1 MLPPTDLFDLVH
13 SLSRTE
19 KRYFKLM
26 AELHVMG
33 KKNNYI
39 KLFEAISKQEEYDET
54 AIKKKFRRETFVKQL
69 TFTKNALS
77 NKILKSLRDYHSGG
91 KNVSVAFQ
99 LRESLNNL
107 ELLYRKSLLNQMGK
121 ELRRSKKLAYQYDAF
136 SYLLQLLAWEKR
148 LLTGTVS
155 KKVVQ
160 QLAELVAEDEYILL
174 LLQNKRAYQ
183 SLNEQIVVSLR
194 VKESTKDA
202 DTVQDFQLL
211 FDNPLLKEESK
222 ALSFTAKLL
231 YHDTKGHYFSK
242 TRKHKQ
248 AFEHYQKLVG
258 LWATKQGKRL
268 QKDDLGSYRKALNN
282 YLNSCKQTN
291 QFDLFPDVLQKIE
304 ALPTDTFEAKFKAFQ
319 LVVINQL
326 LYFINT
332 KRFEEGT
339 AKISEWEKGLEKYGA
354 YISPSHLL
362 TIYYNIALL
371 HFLQEN
377 HSEALLWLNEIIYFP
392 KADIRKDLQQ
402 VARLLQLI
410 LHYELENEEILENL
424 YRSTYR
430 NLKQANDLDIFEQI
444 VLRNIRQLIK
454 VNIFDKQELKE
465 CLLTFRNE
473 LQQMVAKTG
482 RFPLGLFEVGNWLD
496 SKIAGKPLREIL

>member
-1 MLPPTDLFDLVH
+1 MFPPTDLFDLIH

-19 KRYFKLM
+19 KRYFKMM
-26 AELHVMG
+26 AEIHVIG
-33 KKNNYI
+33 KKNNYLR
-39 KLFEAISKQEEYDET
+39 LFEAILKQEEYDEV
-54 AIKKKFRRETFVKQL
+54 AIKKKFRKKTFVKQL

-91 KNVSVAFQ
+91 KDVSVAFQ
-99 LRESLNNL
+99 LRESLSNL

-121 ELRRSKKLAYQYDAF
+121 ELRRSKKIAYQYDAF
-136 SYLLQLLAWEKR
+136 SYLLQLVEWEKR
-148 LLTGTVS
+148 LLTGTAS

-160 QLAELVAEDEYILL
+160 KLAELVAEEAYILL
-174 LLQNKRAYQ
+174 LLQNKTTYQ
-183 SLNEQIVVSLR
+183 NINEQIVMSLR
-194 VKESTKDA
+194 VKETTKEA
-202 DTVQDFQLL
+202 ATTEDFKQL
-211 FDNPLLKEESK
+211 FDHPLLSDESK

-242 TRKHKQ
+242 TRQAKQ
-248 AFEHYQKLVG
+248 SFEHYQKLVD
-258 LWATKQGKRL
+258 LWNTQEGKRL
-268 QKDDLGSYRKALNN
+268 QKEDLGAYRKALNN

-291 QFDLFPDVLQKIE
+291 QFDLFPDVLQKME
-304 ALPTDTFEAKFKAFQ
+304 LLPTDTFEAEYKVFQ
-319 LVVINQL
+319 LITINKL

-332 KRFEEGT
+332 KRFEEGI
-339 AKISEWEKGLEKYGA
+339 AKVKGWENGLEKYGE

-371 HFLQEN
+371 YFLQEN

-392 KADIRKDLQQ
+392 KADVRKDLQQ

-410 LHYELENEEILENL
+410 LHYELENEDILENL

-430 NLKQANDLDIFEQI
+430 NLKQADDLDSFEQI
-444 VLRNIRQLIK
+444 VLQNVRQLIK
-454 VNIFDKQELKE
+454 VNIFDKSELKK
-465 CLLTFRNE
+465 CFLTFRSE

-482 RFPLGLFEVGNWLD
+482 RFPLGLFEIGNWLD
-496 SKIAGKPLREIL
+496 SKIEEKPLRTIL